1 MAKIRRTREIRR
13 RKVNAIVLK
22 WHCALLLDVLGYEI
36 HECALDVSVHYNDC
50 VQ

>member
-1 MAKIRRTREIRR
+1 MAKIRRTREIR
-13 RKVNAIVLK
+13 KVNAIVLK
-22 WHCALLLDVLGYEI
+22 WHSALLLDVLGYEI